1 VFPFTGA
8 TQTFIVS
15 NTVADAFLASGS
27 AGNPDGSDL
36 TANNYGGA
44 GTLAVAPASSAK
56 GEFDSVI
63 MFNTAAT
70 ITAINS
76 AYGAG
81 NWTITGL
88 TLSLASNVG
97 TQGGN
102 PGNAIFNT
110 INSGAFEIDWL
121 SDDAWVEGT
130 GTPAAPSSTGVN
142 FDSIPT
148 LLAGGDVLGTYTYT
162 PPGNG
167 TYATYTLPLDP
178 NLVANAAGGANLSL
192 YFYATNGAVSYLFNS
207 RSGSA
212 PHPELTLDVTP
223 TPEPATVSL
232 LAAALGSGWW
242 LGRRKRT
249 F

>member
-1 VFPFTGA
+1 
-8 TQTFIVS
+8 
-15 NTVADAFLASGS
+15 
-27 AGNPDGSDL
+27 
-36 TANNYGGA
+36 
-44 GTLAVAPASSAK
+44 
-56 GEFDSVI
+56 
-63 MFNTAAT
+63 
-70 ITAINS
+70 
-76 AYGAG
+76 
-81 NWTITGL
+81 
-88 TLSLASNVG
+88 
-97 TQGGN
+97 
-102 PGNAIFNT
+102 
-110 INSGAFEIDWL
+110 
-121 SDDAWVEGT
+121 
-130 GTPAAPSSTGVN
+130 VN